1 MKIRLKIVGPIRYIT
16 GPQLELDIQNPTPEK
31 ILTEV
36 AKKYVEKRGGDKE
49 KIDEL
54 RRQLVLVVNG
64 RRLGGDEEIKPEY
77 ADKLKVVHLVNGG

>member
-16 GPQLELDIQNPTPEK
+16 GPQLELDIENPTTDK

-36 AKKYVEKRGGDKE
+36 AKKYIEKRGGDRE

-64 RRLGGDEEIKPEY
+64 RRLGADEPIEP
-77 ADKLKVVHLVNGG
+77 DKAENLKVIHLINGG